1 MPFREL
7 FATGS
12 GGIIPRGVS
21 VISNASECVRDVFI
35 NVEKFL
41 LIYPEDSPY
50 MILLLAV
57 SYQPGEIGSCKCLI
71 LNISIL
77 FVSLHGIEKL
87 LTSPTIP

>member
-1 MPFREL
+1 M
-7 FATGS
+7 
-12 GGIIPRGVS
+12 
-21 VISNASECVRDVFI
+21 FI

-57 SYQPGEIGSCKCLI
+57 SYQPGEIGSCNCMI
-71 LNISIL
+71 LKISMV

-87 LTSPTIP
+87 LTTT